1 LNKLGNTEKEIF
13 SANLSIV
20 TFNYDRSLEYFL
32 YSSWTNRFND
42 AETAKELLNS
52 INLVHVY
59 GSFGPLPHEP
69 RSNSV
74 PYGIDDLRGNTDQRK
89 EILKSVMSNL
99 TVIHESDESSETI
112 RMARDWI
119 SDAHKLA
126 FIGFGYHPLNI
137 ERLFKDNDLQRRSN
151 NVFGTFY
158 EMGDFDVSEART
170 YLSKYDVKFVPE
182 NTEWDALEFLHNS
195 RFLSK

>member
-1 LNKLGNTEKEIF
+1 
-13 SANLSIV
+13 
-20 TFNYDRSLEYFL
+20 
-32 YSSWTNRFND
+32 
-42 AETAKELLNS
+42 
-52 INLVHVY
+52 
-59 GSFGPLPHEP
+59 
-69 RSNSV
+69 
-74 PYGIDDLRGNTDQRK
+74 
-89 EILKSVMSNL
+89 
-99 TVIHESDESSETI
+99 
-112 RMARDWI
+112 
-119 SDAHKLA
+119 LA